1 MATLIVVAMVFG
13 VGYLL
18 SIRLHPFTN
27 CRACKGG
34 SRHRGAIY
42 SRAYRVC
49 RRCKGS
55 GRRLRFGALLLGRD
69 Q

>member
-1 MATLIVVAMVFG
+1 MATLIVVATVFA

-42 SRAYRVC
+42 SYAYRAC

-55 GRRLRFGALLLGRD
+55 GRKLRFGAQLLGHN

>member
-1 MATLIVVAMVFG
+1 MGTLIVVAAVFA

-18 SIRLHPFTN
+18 SISLHPFTN

-42 SRAYRVC
+42 SYAYRAC
-49 RRCKGS
+49 RRCEGS
-55 GRRLRFGALLLGRD
+55 GRQLRFGAQLLGRN

>member
-1 MATLIVVAMVFG
+1 MATLIVVATVFA

-18 SIRLHPFTN
+18 SLRLHPFTN

-34 SRHRGAIY
+34 RRHRAAIY
-42 SRAYRVC
+42 SYAYRAC

-55 GRRLRFGALLLGRD
+55 GRMLRFGAQLLGRN

>member
-1 MATLIVVAMVFG
+1 VAALIVVAAVFA

-34 SRHRGAIY
+34 SRQRGAIY
-42 SRAYRVC
+42 RHGYRTC

-55 GRRLRFGALLLGRD
+55 GRKLRFGAQLRGPN